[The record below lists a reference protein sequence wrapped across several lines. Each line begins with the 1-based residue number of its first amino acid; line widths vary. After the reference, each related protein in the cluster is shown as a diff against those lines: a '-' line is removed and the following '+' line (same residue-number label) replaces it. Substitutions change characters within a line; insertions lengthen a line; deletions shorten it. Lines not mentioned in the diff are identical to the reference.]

1 MPRKHYLTIQALSFH
16 LMENR
21 VSSTTETSNS
31 SCNRLE
37 SLLSERIEAGV
48 IEVPLLPKVA
58 SEVLTMVYDP
68 NAEAAKL
75 AALIHQDQALAAH
88 VIRVANSPAYM
99 PRNPVVS
106 LQHAVAMLGM
116 NLLSEIAFTASLKNA
131 TLNVEGFDREIK
143 SLWRHSLA
151 SGAFAKE
158 IARMRRFNVES
169 AYLCGLLHAIGKPVV
184 LQTAAALA
192 KEHQLSVEPAS
203 LDQLLNGYHIRVGSV
218 IAKQWALPPQV
229 AETIAFYEYY
239 DQAAVARQE
248 CMTTC
253 LADRLATHLLHPE
266 RLDDAA
272 VRDHPVHADLNLYP
286 NDIEALLQM
295 KEKIAVVVEAMNL

>member
-1 MPRKHYLTIQALSFH
+1 VTAPTA
-16 LMENR
+16 
-21 VSSTTETSNS
+21 TSDS
-31 SCNRLE
+31 SCHRLE
-37 SLLSERIEAGV
+37 SLLSERIETGTV
-48 IEVPLLPKVA
+48 EVPLLPKVA

-116 NLLSEIAFTASLKNA
+116 NLLSEIAFTTSLRNA
-131 TLNVEGFDREIK
+131 ALKVEGFEEEIK
-143 SLWRHSLA
+143 GLWQHSLA
-151 SGAFAKE
+151 SGAYAKE

-192 KEHQLSVEPAS
+192 KEHTLAIETGQL
-203 LDQLLNGYHIRVGSV
+203 DRLLAGYHTRVGSL
-218 IAKQWALPPQV
+218 IARQWALPQQV
-229 AETIAFYEYY
+229 AEAISFYEYY
-239 DQAAVARQE
+239 DQAGVARQE

-253 LADRLATHLLHPE
+253 CADRLATHLLRPE
-266 RLDDAA
+266 HLDEAA
-272 VRDHPVHADLNLYP
+272 VRDHPVFADLNLYP
-286 NDIEALLQM
+286 DDVDALL
-295 KEKIAVVVEAMNL
+295 KLTDKIAAVVDAMNL